1 MERGMENQIKQSLY
15 ETIKNVVQEIYEA
28 VVHKDIQRM
37 SELVVADVFVF
48 GAAADAVSIGRDQF
62 RTDLRSQFEQLKV
75 TELRLQSSEIIVGI
89 CDSGRS
95 AWFLDRLV
103 IEIVEDRGTS
113 HSFPVR
119 LTGLLVRD
127 KNWQLAAAYWLI
139 PLRDN
144 EYQYSLLQ
152 DGKIQSGVA
161 LDYQVAPEAQPLAQ
175 SLAEVMANP
184 ILMSELYST
193 RNDSF
198 TIGSTVEEVFL
209 AADGK
214 NWVKEIT
221 ELPLKFTLR
230 GGVRGRV
237 SADGCTPWMATH
249 MDIVGGITMP
259 YRFFYVWLRELD
271 EWKIVVSHDAVSI
284 EPFNSCFDF
293 P

>member
-1 MERGMENQIKQSLY
+1 MEHSMSNLPNDQVQSLNK
-15 ETIKNVVQEIYEA
+15 TVKAFVQEIHTAIE
-28 VVHKDIQRM
+28 HKDAQHI
-37 SELVVADVFVF
+37 SELVLDDVFIF
-48 GAAADAVSIGRDQF
+48 GAAANAVSTEKNQF
-62 RTDLRSQFEQLKV
+62 VTNLRAQFEQAKDA
-75 TELRLQSSEIIVGI
+75 ELQVQSSEIKVGL
-89 CDSGRS
+89 CNSGRS
-95 AWFLDRLV
+95 AWFFDSF
-103 IEIVEDRGTS
+103 IVENKGISRTIPIR
-113 HSFPVR
+113 F
-119 LTGLLVRD
+119 TGLLTYD
-127 KNWQLAAAYWLI
+127 QNWRLAAAYWSI

-161 LDYQVAPEAQPLAQ
+161 LDYQVAPEAQPFAQ

-193 RNDSF
+193 RDDSF

-214 NWVKEIT
+214 NWVREIT
-221 ELPLKFTLR
+221 ELPLKFALR
-230 GGVRGRV
+230 GGVHGGI
-237 SADGCTPWMATH
+237 SPDGCTAWMATH

-259 YRFFYVWLRELD
+259 YRFFYVWLREQD

-284 EPFNSCFDF
+284 DPFNSGFDF